1 MIPEPTDL
9 YPNPS
14 HIGYMTS
21 GNLPVSVPVSESYFT
36 NTMCSKNINLH
47 SYILFDIL
55 LAFNKQDSSHYKILN
70 II

>member
-9 YPNPS
+9 DPNPS
-14 HIGYMTS
+14 HIGYATS
-21 GNLPVSVPVSESYFT
+21 GNLPDVSESYFT

-47 SYILFDIL
+47 SYILFDWYS
-55 LAFNKQDSSHYKILN
+55 ASFDKQDSSHYKILN